1 MFPLSRSSAV
11 IFPYADKF
19 SVKAALTN
27 VHGLSVPLS
36 CADWAFRNSMS
47 LLAIA
52 AFAALA
58 GAGPVPPRVSRLS
71 GFPFSLYGVG
81 APANVNHGYAA
92 G

>member
-1 MFPLSRSSAV
+1 MFMV
-11 IFPYADKF
+11 CPYPYHAP
-19 SVKAALTN
+19 T
-27 VHGLSVPLS
+27 GLS
-36 CADWAFRNSMS
+36 NSMS